1 MEDNR
6 IELTPLTARDFN
18 MFYSVEPDEEHLLIE
33 FLSLDN
39 MFDFIKEY
47 NIKSYN
53 IFTNYKILDGVE
65 KCRVR
70 FIIKDNNLDYDYIN
84 KHYNIIKKECEENE
98 TNSSI

>member
-1 MEDNR
+1 MEDNTV
-6 IELTPLTARDFN
+6 ELTPETARDYN
-18 MFYSVEPDEEHLLIE
+18 MFYSVEPDKEHLIVE

-53 IFTNYKILDGVE
+53 IFTNYKILDGVS

-84 KHYNIIKKECEENE
+84 QHYTVIKE
-98 TNSSI
+98 TN